1 MSVSSGDN
9 LAGKEGE
16 SVTQNGGGE
25 VFSIPN
31 DALVELDSKSDV
43 IRGELVQV
51 IVAWLIDQGLTS
63 SAQLLR
69 DEAAT
74 LFRQEH
80 NERKTLRAISRAI
93 HQGNWDAAQTQLK
106 KLESIVKPS
115 TRGNNETLSKV
126 ALLLQSLPYLLVQ
139 QQFLEYVDEDDGQ
152 RAHVFFL
159 RRIKPLEGTINRE
172 HFQQLIYM
180 LTCHNVSEAGG
191 TFPIWRGWTPMKGR
205 SQIQSLINSVI
216 GYSDRSPYCR
226 QYEFNFDGV
235 SNAVFK
241 DLEQILVN
249 SLSFELVKSLYPSFL
264 AGRTKETVFSIFRP
278 LGEQVIPSNLIAS
291 VDVNKLRGD
300 ISLENGRGVRLTACH
315 PFFQVPAIA
324 VGTYTGS
331 IVWIPLENK
340 EGETAITSHGT
351 CCRLYQYSA
360 PVRGM
365 TSHDRQILL
374 SWSGCQAV
382 VLNLAR
388 FMDKMLVLPPSSEYL
403 TECVANTF
411 THTADVYSSCLF
423 PCGYILATGLSDGVV
438 TVWDLLTGEKM
449 FQLSF
454 SSSPIES
461 LTANQSGT
469 CYFAASKEGL
479 IRVVDVTT
487 GVLLFT
493 FASPVASEVS
503 SIALSPSASLLLVSY
518 SCGIIRLWD
527 VLTGDVL
534 PKRFEGI
541 EGSTRRCARVSFG
554 CVDTHIISGHDD
566 GSLYIWDSGSVRSDQ
581 HLLSVN
587 QAITSKYHEDSQK
600 TLPGIYSSTTPER
613 YHWSVGEAI
622 LPSKRLRLH
631 KSSITDVKFQHNYV
645 VTCGDDGILCIC
657 SSTSRRSS

>member
-1 MSVSSGDN
+1 MSASSGDN
-9 LAGKEGE
+9 LAVKGE
-16 SVTQNGGGE
+16 SIAQSGGGKL
-25 VFSIPN
+25 FSIPCN
-31 DALVELDSKSDV
+31 ALIDIDSKSDV

-106 KLESIVKPS
+106 KLESIVKPNAS
-115 TRGNNETLSKV
+115 GNSETLSKV
-126 ALLLQSLPYLLVQ
+126 ALLLQSLPYLIVQ
-139 QQFLEYVDEDDGQ
+139 EQFLEYIDEDDGQ

-180 LTCHNVSEAGG
+180 LTCHNVSEAGE

-205 SQIQSLINSVI
+205 AQIQSLINRVI

-226 QYEFNFDGV
+226 QYEFGFDGV
-235 SNAVFK
+235 SNASFK

-249 SLSFELVKSLYPSFL
+249 SLSFELVKSLYPSL
-264 AGRTKETVFSIFRP
+264 LTGHTKQTVHSIFRP
-278 LGEQVIPSNLIAS
+278 LGEQLIPSSLILS
-291 VDVNKLRGD
+291 LDMNKLRGD
-300 ISLENGRGVRLTACH
+300 ISLGSERAVRLTACH

-324 VGTYTGS
+324 AGTYTGS
-331 IVWIPLENK
+331 ILWIPLEN
-340 EGETAITSHGT
+340 ENGETTITSPGT
-351 CCRLYQYSA
+351 YCSLYQYAA

-388 FMDKMLVLPPSSEYL
+388 FMDKKLILSPSSEYL
-403 TECVANTF
+403 TDCVANTF
-411 THTADVYSSCLF
+411 THTSDVYSSCLF
-423 PCGYILATGLSDGVV
+423 PCGYILATGLSDGIV

-449 FQLSF
+449 YQLSF

-461 LTANQSGT
+461 LIANQSGT

-503 SIALSPSASLLLVSY
+503 SVALSPSASLLLVSY
-518 SCGIIRLWD
+518 GCGIIRLWD
-527 VLTGDVL
+527 VLTGDVV

-541 EGSTRRCARVSFG
+541 EGNTRRCSSVSFG

-566 GSLYIWDSGSVRSDQ
+566 GSLYIWDSGSVRSDKQ
-581 HLLSVN
+581 VVSGN
-587 QAITSKYHEDSQK
+587 QAITSKSQEGSPQN
-600 TLPGIYSSTTPER
+600 TPGLYTSTTPER
-613 YHWSVGEAI
+613 YHWPVGEPI
-622 LPSKRLRLH
+622 LPSTRLRLH
-631 KSSITDVKFQHNYV
+631 KSPISDVKFQHHYV

-657 SSTSRRSS
+657 SSVSKHLS